1 VIGGYIY
8 RGCRMSDLH
17 GTYFYAD
24 HCSNEIDTFR
34 TDSSCSVSEP
44 IERTVDLHPG
54 GGLAISQITS
64 FGEDSRG
71 EIYIV
76 DRAGEVFKLL
86 PTLSIMEVSGQN
98 ATAFQPGGSSGD
110 WSWEDLA
117 ASSSHPIMRY
127 RVYRSSLAA
136 GPFSCV
142 HQGVSTS
149 WTGGD
154 PATPVSGQVFYYLVS
169 ALNGSGEETSPGY
182 FSAGTVRDVDTSSA
196 CN

>member
-1 VIGGYIY
+1 
-8 RGCRMSDLH
+8 
-17 GTYFYAD
+17 
-24 HCSNEIDTFR
+24 
-34 TDSSCSVSEP
+34 VSEP
-44 IERTVDLHPG
+44 LGRTADLHPG
-54 GGLAISQITS
+54 GGLAITEITS
-64 FGEDSRG
+64 FGEDARG

-76 DRAGEVFKLL
+76 DRAGEVFKVL

-98 ATAFQPGGSSGD
+98 ATVFQPGGTFGD

-117 ASSSHPIMRY
+117 VSSSHPVVRY
-127 RVYRSSLAA
+127 KIYRSSLST

-142 HQGVSTS
+142 HLAVSPG

-154 PATPVSGQVFYYLVS
+154 PATPASGQVFYYVVT

-182 FSAGTVRDVDTSSA
+182 LSAGPVRDVDTSST